1 MKPSERVWSVQLA
14 GHEDQDLVEGLL
26 ESASW
31 QHRHLDWAH
40 PGDLLGQAPYLLALD
55 EGLPAACLAA
65 PPDPEGVS
73 WLRLFAVASG
83 YELEAV
89 WQDMWTRA
97 APAAAEAGAK
107 LAAVLCLARWLPGL
121 LAGSGFEQTDS
132 VVFLEW
138 AGQAPAERAGL
149 EGLRPMVQADLEA
162 VAELDHQ
169 AFDPI
174 WRHSHTALELALRQ
188 ASYATCLVRQGRMVA
203 YQISTGSAF
212 GGHLAR
218 LAVDPA
224 WQGQGVAQDVVSDV
238 LRHFATNR
246 SPRVTVNT
254 QASNQRSLRL
264 YERLGFGRT
273 EQVFPVFEKAL

>member
-1 MKPSERVWSVQLA
+1 MA
-14 GHEDQDLVEGLL
+14 GADEQDLVEGLL

-40 PGDLLGQAPYLLALD
+40 PADLLGQTPYLLALD

-89 WQDMWTRA
+89 WQDLWPRA
-97 APAAAEAGAK
+97 APAAAEAGAGVV
-107 LAAVLCLARWLPGL
+107 AVLCLARWLPSL
-121 LAGSGFEQTDS
+121 LTASQFKETDS
-132 VVFLEW
+132 VIFLEW
-138 AGQAPAERAGL
+138 TAALPPEPQPV
-149 EGLRPMVQADLEA
+149 EGLRPIVQADLDQLA
-162 VAELDHQ
+162 ALDHR
-169 AFDPI
+169 AFEPI
-174 WRHSHTALELALRQ
+174 WRHSSAALAMALRQ
-188 ASYATCLVRQGRMVA
+188 SSYATCVTRDDRLVA

-218 LAVDPA
+218 LAVDPE
-224 WQGQGVAQDVVSDV
+224 WQGQGLAQGVVSDV
-238 LRHFATNR
+238 LRYFAGSR

-264 YERLGFGRT
+264 YQGLGFEKS
-273 EQVFPVFEKAL
+273 EQSFPVFEFAL